1 VNIRLTPASKGKKVI
16 LAFVFALI
24 LLGGFGGGIYY
35 QSSIDQQLAQN
46 AAIAQMNHDQ
56 SLIYQATIAA
66 QTQTPTRNASETV
79 TNGSAY
85 QANLDIWKTSFY
97 VYIFYAVAGHGT
109 SVNQTLL
116 SQGFTADCIQNCMN
130 GINYFKDP
138 TTIITNQGR
147 GVEQCNI
154 FHGTGITDT
163 CTSSNL
169 PVYIGWSTKLQ
180 SGQTVNATDTWAG
193 AHQSCSTAGGGT
205 YLIVDANGL
214 RDQVATVTAGANG
227 ATVSTTLTK
236 TFAITGT
243 YTGVQVA
250 CFLDGTGTNA
260 DSGTNPLIYGEATL
274 GPDTFHSGDSLTGVV
289 IISRT

>member
-1 VNIRLTPASKGKKVI
+1 MRKLVLSGIFIALLVVGLT
-16 LAFVFALI
+16 
-24 LLGGFGGGIYY
+24 GGIVY
-35 QSSIDQQLAQN
+35 QQGVDQQLAQN

-85 QANLDIWKTSFY
+85 QANLDVWKISLF
-97 VYIFYAVAGHGT
+97 VYIFYAATCGGCSTPHGT

-138 TTIITNQGR
+138 TTLITNQGR

-154 FHGTGITDT
+154 FHGTGVTDT
-163 CTSSNL
+163 CTATNI
-169 PVYIGWSTKLQ
+169 PKYEGWSTKLQ
-180 SGQTVNATDTWAG
+180 AGQTVNATDTWAG
-193 AHQSCSTAGGGT
+193 THQSCSTAGGGT

-214 RDQVATVTAGANG
+214 RDVAATVAAGANG

-236 TFAITGT
+236 ANSITGT
-243 YTGVQVA
+243 YTNTQVA
-250 CFLDGTGTNA
+250 CLIDGTGTNA
-260 DSGTNPLIYGEATL
+260 DSGTNPLIYAEATF
-274 GPDTFHSGDSLTGVV
+274 GPDTFHSGDSLTGVWV
-289 IISRT
+289 ISRT